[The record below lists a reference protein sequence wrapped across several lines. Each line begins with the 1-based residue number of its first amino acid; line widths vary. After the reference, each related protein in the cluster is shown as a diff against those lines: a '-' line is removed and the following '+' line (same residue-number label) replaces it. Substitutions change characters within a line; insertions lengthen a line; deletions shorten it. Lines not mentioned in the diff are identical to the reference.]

1 MTDKDYKICSNY
13 KNRYG
18 PNHYL
23 REPYPFGN
31 ERLHSINTQYKY
43 LKKIGIIFAD
53 YFSEIIVAAD
63 NFYSSSFLNYQ
74 GLALVFLLISGKYS
88 AVFRKTYDSVLI

>member
-13 KNRYG
+13 KNRYW

-23 REPYPFGN
+23 RKPYAFGN

-53 YFSEIIVAAD
+53 YFSESIAVAD
-63 NFYSSSFLNYQ
+63 NFYSSSFLKYQ
-74 GLALVFLLISGKYS
+74 GLALVFLLIYEK
-88 AVFRKTYDSVLI
+88 